1 MEDTLRRMERLT
13 PRGWD
18 MFSYENLGDWASE
31 LEGVHRSLTL
41 DKHQLTFVKLGD
53 LVTLLGRPLP
63 VEDRAEPESQG
74 LGTRGKG
81 KETAATSVEE
91 TEEVLLYDPLV
102 SRWSISSILI
112 TDPVRSFSSA
122 ITA

>member
-1 MEDTLRRMERLT
+1 MERLT
-13 PRGWD
+13 PQGWD
-18 MFSYENLGDWASE
+18 MFSYEDLGDWASE
-31 LEGVHRSLTL
+31 LEGVHRSSTL
-41 DKHQLTFVKLGD
+41 DKHRLTFVRLGD

-63 VEDRAEPESQG
+63 VEDKAEPESQG
-74 LGTRGKG
+74 LTTRGKG
-81 KETAATSVEE
+81 KKTAATSVEE
-91 TEEVLLYDPLV
+91 TEEVLLYDPPV